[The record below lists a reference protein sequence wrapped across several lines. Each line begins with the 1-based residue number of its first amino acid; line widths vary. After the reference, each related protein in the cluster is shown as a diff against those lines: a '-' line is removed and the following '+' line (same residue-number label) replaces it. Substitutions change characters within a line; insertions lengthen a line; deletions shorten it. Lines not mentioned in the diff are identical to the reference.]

1 MDTGNG
7 AGSVEWASWVQ
18 AVGSIASIL
27 AAGWIARSQSVR
39 SAKIEKQNQLAK
51 FEALIGM
58 LHHAQET
65 MRIHLHMSNYDD
77 RIARFRADV
86 GRLILAFQNIDLFTL
101 PSPELVKTVCS
112 VIQEL
117 SLIKEQFSDLHASKQ
132 HGINY
137 GNGAGAVIEGVLS
150 TEILRCQEALSEYSR

>member
-7 AGSVEWASWVQ
+7 AGTDWASWVQ
-18 AVGSIASIL
+18 AVGSILSIL
-27 AAGWIARSQSVR
+27 AAGYIARSQSVS

-65 MRIHLHMSNYDD
+65 MRIHVHMSNYDD

-86 GRLILAFQNIDLFTL
+86 SRLILAFQNVDLFTL

-117 SLIKEQFSDLHASKQ
+117 SLIRERFSDIHAARQ

-137 GNGAGAVIEGVLS
+137 GNGAGADIEGVLS
-150 TEILRCQEALSEYSR
+150 TEILKCQDALSEYSR